1 MNILTK
7 FPIGQYVDGNSS
19 WLRIIDSRLKIIAVS
34 IFLITPIWAGP
45 LWRLSL
51 VICLIFITFISLIP
65 PRVWWRSLL
74 FLVGL
79 SLFIGLLSLI
89 ASSDTQS
96 LDSSLR
102 DPNELNLM
110 LESQKHWNILEIP
123 SKKIGF
129 IIFGPFN
136 LSRKAFELG
145 IKTST
150 LIFTVIHSV
159 NLMLLTTLQE
169 DIVWALSWFMKP
181 LGKVGLPIDKWLF
194 QLLLALRFIPLVQE
208 ELQNIIKSVSVR
220 SINLRSLGF
229 KKSINVLLT
238 MVERLFLNIFLR
250 IDQGADSLLSKKEI
264 SIKTQRYRAFDKKN
278 SLTYI
283 FNSLSICFIFIA
295 IFLRK
300 QYGACLLYTS
310 PSP

>member
-7 FPIGQYVDGNSS
+7 FSIGQYVDGNRS
-19 WLRIIDSRLKIIAVS
+19 WLRIVDSRLKIIALL

-51 VICLIFITFISLIP
+51 VICLIFITFISLLP
-65 PRVWWRSLL
+65 SRVWWRSLI
-74 FLVGL
+74 FLLGL
-79 SLFIGLLSLI
+79 SLLIGFLSLI
-89 ASSDTQS
+89 ASNDIQS
-96 LDSSLR
+96 LESSLR
-102 DPNELNLM
+102 IPTELNLM
-110 LESQKHWNILEIP
+110 LESQEQWNILEIP

-129 IIFGPFN
+129 ITLGEYS
-136 LSRKAFELG
+136 LSKKSFELG

-169 DIVWALSWFMKP
+169 DIVWALSWFMNP
-181 LGKVGLPIDKWLF
+181 LRKVGLPIDKWLF

-220 SINLRSLGF
+220 SINIRSLGF

-238 MVERLFLNIFLR
+238 IVERLFLNIFLR
-250 IDQGADSLLSKKEI
+250 IDQGADSLLSKKNI
-264 SIKTQRYRAFDKKN
+264 STKTHRYKSSDKKKYL
-278 SLTYI
+278 SFI
-283 FNSLSICFIFIA
+283 FNSLSICFICMA

-300 QYGACLLYTS
+300 QYGAL
-310 PSP
+310 

>member
-7 FPIGQYVDGNSS
+7 FSIGQYVDGNRS
-19 WLRIIDSRLKIIAVS
+19 WLRIVDSRLKIIAVL

-51 VICLIFITFISLIP
+51 VICLIFITFISLLP
-65 PRVWWRSLL
+65 SRVWWRSLI
-74 FLVGL
+74 FLLGL
-79 SLFIGLLSLI
+79 SLLIGFLSLI
-89 ASSDTQS
+89 ASNDIQS

-102 DPNELNLM
+102 NPTELNLM
-110 LESQKHWNILEIP
+110 LESQEKWNILEIP

-129 IIFGPFN
+129 ITLGEYS
-136 LSRKAFELG
+136 LSKKSFELG

-169 DIVWALSWFMKP
+169 DIVWALSWFMNP
-181 LGKVGLPIDKWLF
+181 LRKVGLPIDKWLF

-208 ELQNIIKSVSVR
+208 ELQNLIKSVSVR
-220 SINLRSLGF
+220 SINIRSLGF

-238 MVERLFLNIFLR
+238 IVERLFLNIFLR
-250 IDQGADSLLSKKEI
+250 IDQGADSLLSKKNI
-264 SIKTQRYRAFDKKN
+264 STKTHRYKAFDKKKYL
-278 SLTYI
+278 SFI
-283 FNSLSICFIFIA
+283 FNSLSICFICMA

-300 QYGACLLYTS
+300 QYGAL
-310 PSP
+310 

>member
-7 FPIGQYVDGNSS
+7 FPIGQYVDGNRS
-19 WLRIIDSRLKIIAVS
+19 WLRIVDSRLKIIAVF

-45 LWRLSL
+45 LWRISL
-51 VICLIFITFISLIP
+51 VICLLFITFISLLP
-65 PRVWWRSLL
+65 FRVWWRSLL
-74 FLVGL
+74 FLLGL
-79 SLFIGLLSLI
+79 SLIIGLLSTI
-89 ASSDTQS
+89 AFSDIQS

-102 DPNELNLM
+102 DPNELNLI
-110 LESQKHWNILEIP
+110 LESQESWNILEIP

-129 IIFGPFN
+129 ITLGSYN

-169 DIVWALSWFMKP
+169 DIVWALSWFMIP
-181 LGKVGLPIDKWLF
+181 FRKVGLPIDKLLF

-250 IDQGADSLLSKKEI
+250 IDQGADSLLSKKKI
-264 SIKTQRYRAFDKKN
+264 TIKTYRYKAFDKKN
-278 SLTYI
+278 SLTFI
-283 FNSLSICFIFIA
+283 FNSLSICFICIA

-300 QYGACLLYTS
+300 QYGAL
-310 PSP
+310 

>member
-7 FPIGQYVDGNSS
+7 FSIGQYVDGNRS
-19 WLRIIDSRLKIIAVS
+19 WLRIIDSRLKVIAVL

-45 LWRLSL
+45 IWRISL
-51 VICLIFITFISLIP
+51 VICLMLLTFISFLP
-65 PRVWWRSLL
+65 ARVWWRSLF
-74 FLVGL
+74 FLAGL
-79 SLFIGLLSLI
+79 SLLIGFLSFI
-89 ASSDTQS
+89 ASSDIQS

-102 DPNELNLM
+102 DPNELNLI
-110 LESQKHWNILEIP
+110 LSSKEKWNILDIP

-129 IIFGPFN
+129 LTLGPYN
-136 LSRKAFELG
+136 LSSKAFELG
-145 IKTST
+145 IKSST

-169 DIVWALSWFMKP
+169 DIVWALSWFMNP
-181 LGKVGLPIDKWLF
+181 LRKVGLPVDKWLF

-208 ELQNIIKSVSVR
+208 EFQNIVKSVSVR
-220 SINLRSLGF
+220 SLNLRSLGF

-250 IDQGADSLLSKKEI
+250 IDQGADSLLSKKNI
-264 SIKTQRYRAFDKKN
+264 IVNPNRFKTFDKN
-278 SLTYI
+278 NYLTFI
-283 FNSLSICFIFIA
+283 FNSLSIWFICIA

-300 QYGACLLYTS
+300 QYGAL
-310 PSP
+310 

>member
-19 WLRIIDSRLKIIAVS
+19 WLRIVDSRLKIIAVL

-74 FLVGL
+74 FLLGL

-89 ASSDTQS
+89 ASSDIQS

-102 DPNELNLM
+102 DPNELNLI
-110 LESQKHWNILEIP
+110 LESQENWNILEIP

-129 IIFGPFN
+129 ITFGPHN

-278 SLTYI
+278 SLIFI
-283 FNSLSICFIFIA
+283 FNSLSICFICIA

-300 QYGACLLYTS
+300 QYGAL
-310 PSP
+310 

>member
-7 FPIGQYVDGNSS
+7 FSIGQYVDGNRS
-19 WLRIIDSRLKIIAVS
+19 WLRIIDSRLKIIAVL

-51 VICLIFITFISLIP
+51 VICLILITFVSLLP
-65 PRVWWRSLL
+65 SRVWWRSLAL
-74 FLVGL
+74 LLGL
-79 SLFIGLLSLI
+79 SLLIGFLSLI
-89 ASSDTQS
+89 AAADIQS
-96 LDSSLR
+96 LDSPYR
-102 DPNELNLM
+102 DPNELNLI
-110 LESQKHWNILEIP
+110 LENQEKWNILEIS

-129 IIFGPFN
+129 ITIGPYN

-169 DIVWALSWFMKP
+169 DIVWAFSWFMNP
-181 LGKVGLPIDKWLF
+181 LRKVGLPIDKWLF

-208 ELQNIIKSVSVR
+208 EFQNILKSVSVR

-238 MVERLFLNIFLR
+238 MFERLFLNIFLR
-250 IDQGADSLLSKKEI
+250 IDQGADSLLSKKNI
-264 SIKTQRYRAFDKKN
+264 LIKTNRLKTIDKKN
-278 SLTYI
+278 HLTLI
-283 FNSLSICFIFIA
+283 INSLSIFFICVA

-300 QYGACLLYTS
+300 QYGAL
-310 PSP
+310 

>member
-7 FPIGQYVDGNSS
+7 FPIGQYVDGNRS
-19 WLRIIDSRLKIIAVS
+19 WLRIVDTRLKIIAVF

-51 VICLIFITFISLIP
+51 VICLIFITFISLLP
-65 PRVWWRSLL
+65 SRVWWRSLL
-74 FLVGL
+74 FLFGL
-79 SLFIGLLSLI
+79 SLIIGFLSLI
-89 ASSDTQS
+89 ASNNIQS

-102 DPNELNLM
+102 DPNELNLI
-110 LESQKHWNILEIP
+110 LESQETWNILEIP

-129 IIFGPFN
+129 ITFGPYN

-169 DIVWALSWFMKP
+169 DIVWALSWFMIP
-181 LGKVGLPIDKWLF
+181 LRKVGMPIDKWLF

-208 ELQNIIKSVSVR
+208 ELQNIIKSLSVR

-250 IDQGADSLLSKKEI
+250 IDQGADSLLSKKKI
-264 SIKTQRYRAFDKKN
+264 TIKINRYKAFDKKN
-278 SLTYI
+278 FLTFL
-283 FNSLSICFIFIA
+283 FNSLSICFICLA

-300 QYGACLLYTS
+300 QYGAL
-310 PSP
+310 

>member
-74 FLVGL
+74 FLLGL

-89 ASSDTQS
+89 ASSDIQS

-102 DPNELNLM
+102 DPNELNLI
-110 LESQKHWNILEIP
+110 LESQENWNILEIP

-129 IIFGPFN
+129 ITFGPHN

-250 IDQGADSLLSKKEI
+250 IDQGADSLLSKKKI

-278 SLTYI
+278 SLTFI
-283 FNSLSICFIFIA
+283 FNSLSICFICIA

-300 QYGACLLYTS
+300 QYGAL
-310 PSP
+310 

>member
-7 FPIGQYVDGNSS
+7 FPLGQYVDGNKS
-19 WLRIIDSRLKIIAVS
+19 WLRIIDSRLKIILVL

-45 LWRLSL
+45 VWRLGL
-51 VICLIFITFISLIP
+51 VICLILVTFLSLLP
-65 PRVWWRSLL
+65 FRVWWRSLF
-74 FLVGL
+74 FLIGL
-79 SLFIGLLSLI
+79 SLLIGLLSLM
-89 ASSDTQS
+89 ASSDIQYLES
-96 LDSSLR
+96 YLR
-102 DPNELNLM
+102 DPNELNFI
-110 LESQKHWNILEIP
+110 LESQEKWNILEIP
-123 SKKIGF
+123 SRKIGF
-129 IIFGPFN
+129 ITLGSYN

-169 DIVWALSWFMKP
+169 DIVWALSWFMNPFRKI
-181 LGKVGLPIDKWLF
+181 GLPIDKWLF

-208 ELQNIIKSVSVR
+208 EFQNILKSVSVR
-220 SINLRSLGF
+220 SVNLRKLGF

-238 MVERLFLNIFLR
+238 IVERLFLNIFLR
-250 IDQGADSLLSKKEI
+250 IDQGADSLLSKKSI
-264 SIKTQRYRAFDKKN
+264 PIKTNRFKTLKKETP
-278 SLTYI
+278 LTFI

-300 QYGACLLYTS
+300 QYGAL
-310 PSP
+310 